1 MSGNTTV
8 SDDIVYGRQALQLG
22 EPWITPK
29 SLEYVKS
36 IIRPDWKV
44 FEWGSG
50 GSTAF
55 WSRNCAKVISVEHNT
70 EWIVRTSD
78 IMVRLDCPQ
87 NWVLL
92 YVHGKDIYHNTAFV
106 GYSEAIDDYPD
117 EYFDL
122 VFVDGEA
129 SSRGWCLKNAM
140 SKLKPGGIMLVD
152 NSNWLTETPV
162 GLTDRKDFP
171 EMGLH
176 WVGQPGTFDW
186 WTSVFVKE

>member
-29 SLEYVKS
+29 SLEYIKS
-36 IIRPDWKV
+36 IIKPDWKV

-70 EWIVRTSD
+70 EWIVR
-78 IMVRLDCPQ
+78 MVRLDCPQ

-92 YVHGKDIYHNTAFV
+92 YVRGKGIDHNSAFV
-106 GYSEAIDDYPD
+106 GYSEAVDDYPD

-129 SSRGWCLKNAM
+129 SSRGWCLQNAM
-140 SKLKPGGIMLVD
+140 RKLKPGGIMLVD

-162 GLTDRKDFP
+162 GLTNRKDFP
-171 EMGLH
+171 ETGLR

-186 WTSVFVKE
+186 WTSVFTKK

>member
-29 SLEYVKS
+29 SLEYIKS
-36 IIRPDWKV
+36 IIKPDWKV

-78 IMVRLDCPQ
+78 IMVRLNCPQ

-92 YVHGKDIYHNTAFV
+92 YVRGKGIDHNTAFV
-106 GYSEAIDDYPD
+106 GYSEAVDDYPD

-129 SSRGWCLKNAM
+129 SSRGWCLNNAM
-140 SKLKPGGIMLVD
+140 PKLKSGGIMLVD
-152 NSNWLTETPV
+152 NSNWLTETPT

-171 EMGLH
+171 ETGLR

-186 WTSVFVKE
+186 WTSIFVKK